1 MREIHAFMRES
12 HAKFSGCVMKLK
24 LILSLGVE
32 KLVGAW
38 VIRFRD
44 EDLAGAV
51 QVAIVWRGG
60 IHEVLR
66 GSDAVFFEHHH
77 QHIGVD
83 ERAGVKQFHAG
94 SLALDSP
101 R

>member
-1 MREIHAFMRES
+1 
-12 HAKFSGCVMKLK
+12 
-24 LILSLGVE
+24 
-32 KLVGAW
+32 
-38 VIRFRD
+38 
-44 EDLAGAV
+44 
-51 QVAIVWRGG
+51 
-60 IHEVLR
+60 LR